1 MKNHFGKEK
10 RTVSGAPFFAG
21 KCNGKMFTLIEL
33 LVVIAII
40 AILAAMLLPALN
52 AARERARGMT
62 CLSNQK
68 QLGQQMQ
75 VYTMDTNWWIW
86 PASIDDSN
94 DDIKKMWFG
103 RLVIH
108 GYIPNTSEKDLDRSF
123 TLGVLKGRAEFLF
136 CPKSRFLN
144 DVAGAAFPSY
154 LLSFATSDWG
164 GRCCVSGS
172 GAKNSTGGYKSDPT
186 RPEKIKNPSG
196 KIALS
201 EKMAVKGIK
210 NGSGQANRRL
220 EYLCTI
226 ASIPGNPHV
235 NAPGPYSGMGFPH
248 GPVEIGMS
256 NQGSFFFA
264 DGHSG
269 QMLRKTLY
277 GGDSYNAV
285 WQKYYRVDLIRN

>member
-1 MKNHFGKEK
+1 MLNHKKSSTASLTPHLSCMKRG
-10 RTVSGAPFFAG
+10 R
-21 KCNGKMFTLIEL
+21 FTLIEL

-52 AARERARGMT
+52 MARERARGMT

-68 QLGQQMQ
+68 QLGQQML
-75 VYTMDTNWWIW
+75 VYTLDTNWWIW

-94 DDIKKMWFG
+94 SDMKKMWFG

-108 GYIPNTSEKDLDRSF
+108 GYIPNTTENDIDRQF

-144 DVAGAAFPSY
+144 EVQAAAFPSY

-172 GAKNSTGGYKSDPT
+172 GTKNSAGAYKSDPT

-201 EKMAVKGIK
+201 EKMAVKDIK
-210 NGSGQANRRL
+210 NGSGSSNRRM

-226 ASIPGNPHV
+226 ASIPGNPSV

-248 GPVEIGMS
+248 GKVEISMS

-269 QMLRKTLY
+269 QMQRKTLY
-277 GGDSYNAV
+277 GGADYTAI

>member
-1 MKNHFGKEK
+1 MKRQSVKN
-10 RTVSGAPFFAG
+10 AFFS
-21 KCNGKMFTLIEL
+21 LIEL

-108 GYIPNTSEKDLDRSF
+108 GYIPNTTENDIDRSF
-123 TLGVLKGRAEFLF
+123 TLGVLKGRAGFLF
-136 CPKSRFLN
+136 CPKSRFVN
-144 DVAGAAFPSY
+144 EVAGAAFPSY
-154 LLSFATSDWG
+154 LLSYATSDWG

-172 GAKNSTGGYKSDPT
+172 GAKKSDGTYKSDPT

-201 EKMAVKGIK
+201 EKMAVKDK
-210 NGSGQANRRL
+210 NGSGWGRRM
-220 EYLCTI
+220 EYLCSI

-235 NAPGPYSGMGFPH
+235 NYPGPYSGMGFPH

-277 GGDSYNAV
+277 GGDNYNAT